1 MDFSNIDLN
10 EEFKRA
16 LELMEGTSKNVFITG
31 KAGTGKST
39 LLEYFRDT
47 TQKKIVVLAPTGVAA
62 LNVKGETIHSF
73 FGFRPDVTIDKI
85 ERIPPKRYKDL

>member
-1 MDFSNIDLN
+1 MDFSNIELN

-47 TQKKIVVLAPTGVAA
+47 TQKRLWFWHPGVSA
-62 LNVKGETIHSF
+62 LNVQGETIHSF
-73 FGFRPDVTIDKI
+73 LVLDPT
-85 ERIPPKRYKDL
+85 

>member
-1 MDFSNIDLN
+1 MWTNRNIELN

-47 TQKKIVVLAPTGVAA
+47 TQKKIVVLAPWCFCIKCSG
-62 LNVKGETIHSF
+62 
-73 FGFRPDVTIDKI
+73 
-85 ERIPPKRYKDL
+85 